1 MNGDPAVGRGGG
13 GNGDGAG
20 SPGGRRRRSGGGGS
34 AIRRLDGVFASVLAS
49 LARLVSGAS
58 VFYRTASPDE
68 RQRVYF
74 ANHTSHLDF
83 VVLWSALPPSVRA
96 VTRPVAA
103 RDYWE
108 KGAVRRYLARRVF
121 RAILIQRSNHAV
133 DGDATLS
140 IAAARRTI
148 DRLAISMGDRDSII
162 VFPEGT
168 RGSGDQIAPFKSGIY
183 HLCRMKPGLE
193 LVPVYLD
200 NMNRILPKGELLPVP
215 MLSRVI
221 IGGPMTLEPGETKPG
236 FLERAR
242 AAVRELSE
250 L

>member
-20 SPGGRRRRSGGGGS
+20 SPGGRRRRSGGGGG
-34 AIRRLDGVFASVLAS
+34 AIRRLDGVIASVLAS

-148 DRLAISMGDRDSII
+148 DRLAVSMGDRDSII

-215 MLSRVI
+215 MLSRVVF
-221 IGGPMTLEPGETKPG
+221 GGPMTLEPGETKPG